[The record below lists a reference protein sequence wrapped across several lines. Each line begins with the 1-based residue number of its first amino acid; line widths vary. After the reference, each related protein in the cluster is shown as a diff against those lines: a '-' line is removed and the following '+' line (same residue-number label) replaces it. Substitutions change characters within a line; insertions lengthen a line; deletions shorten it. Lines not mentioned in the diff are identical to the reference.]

1 MKLEA
6 TPLALCVITTLS
18 SLLVSLVAA
27 PATAQTKTNAE
38 GVMWSASPDVSQEEE
53 AFETPENFKLKI
65 AGEFGLL
72 SVLYN
77 KIQQGESGTYFDY
90 VNDGGFELFNPFLR
104 ASGELQW
111 RGRHNVILL
120 YQPIDLRSRVRLE
133 DDLTVDELTFPEGK
147 MMDLRYGFDFFRTTY
162 HYDLSPREDLEIG
175 VGGGFQMRIAE
186 IEYVPIDGSE
196 GRVNRDLGPV
206 PLLKFRARYD
216 FSNKYW
222 VGTEVDG
229 FYANIRI
236 ANGDRE
242 ADVTGAILDASLRGG
257 AKLGKGLDGFVNL
270 RYVGGGGVGTS
281 PSDAEEQPG
290 DGYTKNWAHFAA
302 ISLGFYFEPMYLTN

>member
-38 GVMWSASPDVSQEEE
+38 GAMWSASPDVSQEEE

-104 ASGELQW
+104 ASGELQC
-111 RGRHNVILL
+111 RPSTRNG
-120 YQPIDLRSRVRLE
+120 
-133 DDLTVDELTFPEGK
+133 
-147 MMDLRYGFDFFRTTY
+147 
-162 HYDLSPREDLEIG
+162 
-175 VGGGFQMRIAE
+175 A
-186 IEYVPIDGSE
+186 
-196 GRVNRDLGPV
+196 
-206 PLLKFRARYD
+206 AR
-216 FSNKYW
+216 
-222 VGTEVDG
+222 
-229 FYANIRI
+229 
-236 ANGDRE
+236 RE
-242 ADVTGAILDASLRGG
+242 AVRRDEQ
-257 AKLGKGLDGFVNL
+257 
-270 RYVGGGGVGTS
+270 
-281 PSDAEEQPG
+281 EEG
-290 DGYTKNWAHFAA
+290 DEAC
-302 ISLGFYFEPMYLTN
+302 E